1 MNPEE
6 KKLQH
11 LLDDVVPP
19 IAEDAAWGPER
30 SAIVAMV
37 GRERARRKR
46 MRIRVAAWCG
56 SVAVLA
62 ALLSTWQP
70 GPPQEKSIVAAPPVP
85 PSAPAITIHQ
95 VDDKEL
101 LVLLKDA
108 PVALMEWPDGRRTL
122 LVVER

>member
-19 IAEDAAWGPER
+19 TAEGAAWGPER
-30 SAIVAMV
+30 STIIAMV

-46 MRIRVAAWCG
+46 MRIRMAAWCG
-56 SVAVLA
+56 SAVALA
-62 ALLSTWQP
+62 ALLFTWQSD
-70 GPPQEKSIVAAPPVP
+70 PPQEKSIADAAPAP